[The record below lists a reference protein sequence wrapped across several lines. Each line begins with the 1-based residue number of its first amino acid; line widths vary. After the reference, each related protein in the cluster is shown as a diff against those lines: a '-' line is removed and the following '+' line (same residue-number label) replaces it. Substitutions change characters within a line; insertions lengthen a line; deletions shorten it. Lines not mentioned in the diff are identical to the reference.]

1 VKIRRNERD
10 EEREIEEEEEDM
22 ELAEDDQAQLP
33 PQMAG
38 DWTELEQW
46 KLHPEARA
54 KDKDFGIITKDGA
67 LTYMETDDI
76 NVSTSVQDLAFQ
88 CYRYGFMEAGKYF
101 EFINDSDVVTRRSWK
116 GFERK
121 QESTVHQ
128 KKDIEISRQK
138 RKGRLFG

>member
-1 VKIRRNERD
+1 MKIRRSEED
-10 EEREIEEEEEDM
+10 EQREIEEEEQDM
-22 ELAEDDQAQLP
+22 EESKDEQIQGLPEMSADWAEF
-33 PQMAG
+33 
-38 DWTELEQW
+38 EQW
-46 KLHPEARA
+46 KLHPEARKKE
-54 KDKDFGIITKDGA
+54 KDYGIITKDGA

-88 CYRYGFMEAGKYF
+88 CYKYGFEEAGKYF

-138 RKGRLFG
+138 RKRGLFG